1 LAVGKPRVIIKEI
14 DGHKQEPFEHLVVE
28 VPTEHHSSVIRL
40 VLERQGDFQK
50 MENHGATTQLEFYIP
65 ARGLIG
71 LRTRVLTATQG
82 TAIMHHNFHE
92 YRPMKANM
100 PGRATG
106 VYLSKETGKVTAYS
120 TEDLSGTLFVAPQDS
135 VYEGQIVGE
144 HGRDNDMV
152 VNVTKPKPLTNM
164 RASGSDKAA
173 VMKPPRTYSLEM
185 ALEYIEDDEL
195 VEITPNSVRLRKI
208 YLKEADRKK
217 YDRHR
222 N

>member
-1 LAVGKPRVIIKEI
+1 M
-14 DGHKQEPFEHLVVE
+14 
-28 VPTEHHSSVIRL
+28 RL
-40 VLERQGDFQK
+40 VLERQGECIK
-50 MENHGATTQLEFYIP
+50 MEGGTGSTTHMEFYIP

-71 LRTRVLTATQG
+71 LRTRMLTGTQG

-92 YRPMKANM
+92 YRPVKASI

-106 VYLSKETGKVTAYS
+106 VYISKEMGKVTAYS
-120 TEDLSGTLFVAPQDS
+120 TEDLSGSLFVGAQDS

-144 HGRDNDMV
+144 HGRDTDMV

-173 VMKPPRTYSLEM
+173 VLKPPRDFSLES

-195 VEITPNSVRLRKI
+195 VEITPSSIRMRKMYLR
-208 YLKEADRKK
+208 ENERKK
-217 YDRHR
+217 SQRHKL
-222 N
+222 